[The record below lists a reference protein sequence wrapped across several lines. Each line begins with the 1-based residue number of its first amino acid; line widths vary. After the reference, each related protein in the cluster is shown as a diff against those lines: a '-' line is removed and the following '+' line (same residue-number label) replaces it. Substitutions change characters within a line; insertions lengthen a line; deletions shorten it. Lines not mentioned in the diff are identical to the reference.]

1 MSSTLNFWGKM
12 AMLFVATKLDQ
23 GPYFDVLLTE
33 TALALYIHSN
43 SISFGSLGNPKANS
57 SKN

>member
-33 TALALYIHSN
+33 TALAFYIV
-43 SISFGSLGNPKANS
+43 IV
-57 SKN
+57 